1 MEFCRIA
8 ETRSPTITRLRI
20 IERITLSLGVILLAA
35 YGAVRVHGLVV
46 GQAALAS
53 FSGAPAPGPVAA
65 PGEPAKPVDFSEWA
79 TGRIQAYKES
89 LGLDLGETLAVL
101 RIPSIDLEVPV
112 LDGTSELVLNV
123 GVGRIIGTSR
133 PGESGNLGIAG
144 HRDGFFRG
152 LEDVSIGDEIEL
164 EHRGATLRYLIED
177 LSIVGPN
184 DVDVLAPTPNR
195 VITLVTC
202 YPFYYV
208 GSAPQRYIVRA
219 ELMTAP
225 AKKARVETES

>member
-1 MEFCRIA
+1 MSLTIA
-8 ETRSPTITRLRI
+8 RLRL
-20 IERITLSLGVILLAA
+20 IERITLSLGVILLTA
-35 YGAVRVHGLVV
+35 YGAVRVHGVV
-46 GQAALAS
+46 AGQAAMAS
-53 FSGAPAPGPVAA
+53 FSGGSAQGTVAEL
-65 PGEPAKPVDFSEWA
+65 GEPERAVDVSEWA
-79 TGRIQAYKES
+79 TGRIQAYEES

-112 LDGTSELVLNV
+112 LDGTSEMVLNV
-123 GVGRIIGTSR
+123 GVGRIVGTSR

-152 LEDVSIGDEIEL
+152 LKDVSIGDEIEL
-164 EHRGATLRYLIED
+164 EHRGAILTYLIED

-184 DVDVLAPTPNR
+184 DVEVLAPTPNR

-219 ELMTAP
+219 ELIAMP
-225 AKKARVETES
+225 ES